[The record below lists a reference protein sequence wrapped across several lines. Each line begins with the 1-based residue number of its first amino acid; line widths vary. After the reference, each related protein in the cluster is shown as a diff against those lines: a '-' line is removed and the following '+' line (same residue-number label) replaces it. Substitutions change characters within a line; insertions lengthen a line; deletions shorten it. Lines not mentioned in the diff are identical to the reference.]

1 MKDMTP
7 RKLAGLLALAYR
19 KSTVRAPAVF
29 NQELTSSSIVPGE
42 RRRSMRTVLSGLLA
56 SLAVG
61 TILMLPARDVVGQE
75 PVELENCGFET
86 GDFDGWTAL
95 TGIPDGG
102 VNGVGV
108 TAEGESQYGGQGGDT
123 WVIND
128 GSTLPIDGPDL
139 TANFTVEPFEG
150 DFSAFTEQTG
160 PSLNTLYQDIELPD
174 GLVSAMLIWAQ
185 IIRNHAAIFSDPNQE
200 FRVEV
205 RDTDDNVLEELFS
218 TDPGDPLLGTE
229 WEEMSADLSDY
240 IGETI
245 RIAFVEE
252 DNLLY
257 FNVHLDEACVEVVE
271 PTPTPSPTPTP
282 AATQRPNLGAFIGA
296 LIESDQTPVPQQ
308 AVSGVAISPP
318 NTGDAGLA
326 ATGSSGSASLFVIAA
341 AVAFVLAGF
350 ASFGF
355 ARR

>member
-1 MKDMTP
+1 M
-7 RKLAGLLALAYR
+7 
-19 KSTVRAPAVF
+19 RA
-29 NQELTSSSIVPGE
+29 
-42 RRRSMRTVLSGLLA
+42 VLSGLLA

-61 TILMLPARDVVGQE
+61 TIVMLPARDVGGQE

-139 TANFTVEPFEG
+139 TANFTVEPFAG

-174 GLVSAMLIWAQ
+174 GLVSATLTWAQ
-185 IIRNHAAIFSDPNQE
+185 IIRNHAAVFDDPLQE

-205 RDTDDNVLEELFS
+205 RDMDDNVLEELFS
-218 TDPGDPLLGTE
+218 TDPGDPLLATE
-229 WEEMSADLSDY
+229 WEEMSADLSAY

-252 DNLLY
+252 DNLSY

-271 PTPTPSPTPTP
+271 PTPTPSPTPT
-282 AATQRPNLGAFIGA
+282 ATQRPNLGAFIGA
-296 LIESDQTPVPQQ
+296 LVESDRTPVPRQ

-326 ATGSSGSASLFVIAA
+326 ASSAGTASLFVIAG
-341 AVAFVLAGF
+341 AVAFFLAGF
-350 ASFGF
+350 ASFSF